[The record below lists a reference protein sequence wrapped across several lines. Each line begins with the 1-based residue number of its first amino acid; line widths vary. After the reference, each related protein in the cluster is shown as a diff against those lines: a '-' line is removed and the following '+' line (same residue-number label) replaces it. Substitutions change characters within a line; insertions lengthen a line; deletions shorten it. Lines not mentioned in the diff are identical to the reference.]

1 MMIWMTKA
9 HTAVVQG
16 TRRNKERLTV
26 SLSREAR
33 AFIQDAA
40 AARGTDQSAV
50 VEDAVRRMQ
59 REERRQ
65 LSREVLLAM
74 AEQDEALA
82 EAFTGSDEPIHGDPW

>member
-1 MMIWMTKA
+1 V
-9 HTAVVQG
+9 AVQSV
-16 TRRNKERLTV
+16 RRNKQRLTV

-40 AARGTDQSAV
+40 TARGTDQSAV

-59 REERRQ
+59 REDRRR
-65 LSREVLLAM
+65 LSQEVLLAM

-82 EAFTGSDEPIHGDPW
+82 EAFTASDEPIGDDPW